1 MFTPWPLGSLI
12 VNAVLTPTMEWL
24 HRLRIARSS
33 PCVGIFPSG
42 QKSLKNKQALLRNWK
57 SFQRAFHEKKKKN
70 ISIEL
75 LNQGN
80 DKITKKIRREI
91 QIVVDSPKICFEP
104 VWIIGSSDE
113 EDTLSI
119 FVVIRPA
126 MNPAVSN
133 GVTTFHHDYLYAMH
147 KHIHEVSKKHK
158 KDLCFLGANQAL
170 EST

>member
-1 MFTPWPLGSLI
+1 M
-12 VNAVLTPTMEWL
+12 NAVLTPTMEWL

-33 PCVGIFPSG
+33 PCVGMFPSG
-42 QKSLKNKQALLRNWK
+42 EKSLKNKQALLRNWK
-57 SFQRAFHEKKKKN
+57 SFQRAFHEKKN

-113 EDTLSI
+113 QDTLNI

-133 GVTTFHHDYLYAMH
+133 GVTFHHDSFYAMH
-147 KHIHEVSKKHK
+147 KHINEVSKNTRRT
-158 KDLCFLGANQAL
+158 CAFWVP
-170 EST
+170 TRF